1 MLPETEFHTEHK
13 EKVPGAGLHSAQ
25 GQSDCGYPGP
35 TWTSEARAPACL
47 SGSLIFMDF
56 RARRAR
62 SFQLASELGS
72 AMLTFPKLST
82 SCPIPFF
89 PKIQKGADGISG
101 PVSQFSEK
109 ETLNTPNAAYWSWVN
124 SAHHSLLCCQKS
136 PSLPQSRTPAAEG
149 SHHPCFASPPT
160 RRDPL
165 FQPRLSSAPP
175 PLVLFWSSLFFPLLS
190 LPFHSGP

>member
-1 MLPETEFHTEHK
+1 MCW
-13 EKVPGAGLHSAQ
+13 AGLCSAQ
-25 GQSDCGYPGP
+25 GQSDCGYPGL
-35 TWTSEARAPACL
+35 TWMSVVRAPACL

-56 RARRAR
+56 WPRRAR

-72 AMLTFPKLST
+72 AMLTFLTALYLLSH
-82 SCPIPFF
+82 PFLS
-89 PKIQKGADGISG
+89 QNTEGADGISG

-136 PSLPQSRTPAAEG
+136 LSLPQSRTPEAEG

-160 RRDPL
+160 RRDPH

-175 PLVLFWSSLFFPLLS
+175 PLVLFWSFLFFPLLS